1 MPQIYLYYKSTL
13 FGPTGSVYTGSDCW
27 HRMPLSTTT
36 TPTPS
41 SSSSWV
47 EVIDASGQVYY
58 HNQTTNDTSWTKP
71 VELSCPP
78 RPHAPPAAT
87 FRPTPQQH
95 VQQQLEPAAVA
106 LEMERGTVASPQDG
120 IRAVASSQ
128 DGKNMVRCHLNE
140 NPNKLSREWHLVGF
154 CLGTLFYF
162 SIIYLVLGVVSN
174 DCMLGGES
182 CVVLGA
188 VFLAS
193 VIVVLAPAVAW
204 CRRYTCE
211 ESGVNGE
218 VPLLSMLG
226 CCICCPC
233 ATALHGKC

>member
-1 MPQIYLYYKSTL
+1 
-13 FGPTGSVYTGSDCW
+13 
-27 HRMPLSTTT
+27 
-36 TPTPS
+36 
-41 SSSSWV
+41 
-47 EVIDASGQVYY
+47 
-58 HNQTTNDTSWTKP
+58 
-71 VELSCPP
+71 
-78 RPHAPPAAT
+78 
-87 FRPTPQQH
+87 
-95 VQQQLEPAAVA
+95 
-106 LEMERGTVASPQDG
+106 MERGTVASPQDG